1 MNELQLKQ
9 LIQDGCSVRMI
20 SEKIGKSY
28 TAVRYQLAKFGLKTK
43 FGKFCRTKDE
53 CRDCGDKLTA
63 KNKYRSQ
70 NRKICKVCVNKLRVI
85 QLKENKQKLVDYKGG
100 KCESCGYDR
109 CVAALDFHHLD
120 PKEKEFTIGSNK
132 GKSWEALK
140 VEVDKCAMVCS
151 NCHREIHEG
160 LIVI

>member
-1 MNELQLKQ
+1 MDELQLKQ

-43 FGKFCRTKDE
+43 FDKFGRTKDE

-109 CVAALDFHHLD
+109 CVTALDFHHLD

-140 VEVDKCAMVCS
+140 VEVDKCAMVCA